1 MNPVKI
7 LAAILCAYLL
17 GSIPTA
23 LIYSRM
29 AHQRD
34 IRELGDGNMGAR
46 NIKRAFGWRGG
57 VLVALADI
65 VKGTAAVILATLLA
79 VPLEWQY
86 AAGAFAI
93 LGHDFPVFAGFKGGQ
108 GFATTTGVF
117 LALFPLLTLIG
128 ACLYAVLFFTT
139 RSSDIGASIGM
150 GFLAFAHLLTGGIL
164 LSTLYIVVLLL
175 FIPFKK
181 WLDRPRRE
189 ALEER
194 V

>member
-1 MNPVKI
+1 MNPFKI
-7 LAAILCAYLL
+7 LAALLCAYLL

-23 LIYSRM
+23 LLYSRL
-29 AHQRD
+29 AHSRD

-46 NIKRAFGWRGG
+46 NIKRSFGWSGG

-65 VKGTAAVILATLLA
+65 VKGTAAVYLAILMA

-86 AAGAFAI
+86 ACGVFAI

-117 LALFPLLTLIG
+117 LALFPLLTLIS
-128 ACLYAVLFFTT
+128 ACLYAVIFFTT
-139 RSSDIGASIGM
+139 RSSDLGASIGM
-150 GFLAFAHLLTGGIL
+150 GFLAFAHLLTGGSIV
-164 LSTLYIVVLLL
+164 STLYIVVLLL

-181 WLDRPRRE
+181 WLDRPRRQ
-189 ALEER
+189 ALEQR